1 MLPLLTKEDFC
12 KKVENLV
19 IDKNSS
25 YLEAVLQLQEQYGMD
40 YSLVAK
46 FLSQPLKEKLES
58 EGRDLNLIKKGKSVL
73 PFA

>member
-19 IDKNSS
+19 IDKKSS